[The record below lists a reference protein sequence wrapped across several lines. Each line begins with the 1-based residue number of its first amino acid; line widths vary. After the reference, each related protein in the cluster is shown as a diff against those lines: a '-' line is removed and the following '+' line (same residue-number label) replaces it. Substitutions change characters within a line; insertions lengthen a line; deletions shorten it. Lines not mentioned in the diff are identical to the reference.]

1 MQLLPL
7 RARSILSPSVAFTTC
22 AATGGR
28 GVLRSIAK
36 CSRRLTIL
44 LPFVA
49 LALCPEEASAQ
60 MPIYVRNLTPG
71 GSTVAMSVEPVYG
84 IHIVRFMIFD
94 EFRYS
99 PSRQY
104 LFYQGHLLQD
114 GRSLSDYNVQGESF
128 IDMAVIDSFNA
139 LSFSGFL
146 PGSRGFSPFLMRSGT
161 SGAGGGWS
169 VFNYTNPVDLSATG
183 SGAYTLDLFTLAS
196 GEGLGAMP
204 DFDGQQAY
212 DWTFLTAVGGISGF
226 SPDQFVINTARFA
239 NTVNGSFSVV
249 QQGNSLALSY
259 TPVPE
264 PSTLV
269 LVMTGLAFCG
279 FHTTRRRAQN
289 VANHTTHAVNAMQ
302 ARLT

>member
-1 MQLLPL
+1 MLTKLSAHAFSSRDSHDMQLLPL
-7 RARSILSPSVAFTTC
+7 RVRSVLSPSVAFTTFM
-22 AATGGR
+22 AAGGR
-28 GVLRSIAK
+28 GVLRSIAS

-71 GSTVAMSVEPVYG
+71 GSTVFLSVLPQSG
-84 IHIVRFMIFD
+84 INAVRFMIFD

-104 LFYQGHLLQD
+104 LFYGGHLLQD
-114 GRSLSDYNVQGESF
+114 GRSLSDYNIQGESF
-128 IDMAVIDSFNA
+128 IDMAVIDSLNA
-139 LSFSGFL
+139 LSFSGDL

-161 SGAGGGWS
+161 SGAGNGWS
-169 VFNYTNPVDLSATG
+169 VFNYTNAVDLSATG

-196 GEGLGAMP
+196 YDGLGAMP
-204 DFDGQQAY
+204 DFDGRQAY
-212 DWTFLTAVGGISGF
+212 DWTFLTATGGISGF
-226 SPDQFVINTARFA
+226 SPDQFAINTARFA

-249 QQGNSLALSY
+249 QQGSNLALSY

-279 FHTTRRRAQN
+279 VHTIRRRS
-289 VANHTTHAVNAMQ
+289 
-302 ARLT
+302 